1 MSGSRLFIRID
12 DYEEIC
18 KPTFLPKRFQNKLD
32 IIWENSDWYILENKI
47 SNELPGL
54 FKPEEVISFLE
65 QEKLVGTIAH
75 YFDWDN
81 VDPDI
86 LIEKKEVGYSIVDTW
101 LELNN
106 GKAYFKV

>member
-12 DYEEIC
+12 DYKEIC
-18 KPTFLPKRFQNKLD
+18 KPTFLPKRFQNKLN
-32 IIWENSDWYILENKI
+32 IIWENKKWYILENKI
-47 SNELPGL
+47 SNELPEL
-54 FKPEEVISFLE
+54 LKPEEVISFLE
-65 QEKLVGTIAH
+65 QENLVGTIAH

-86 LIEKKEVGYSIVDTW
+86 LIEKKEVGYFIVDAW

-106 GKAYFKV
+106 NNAYFKV